1 MTHKDNGG
9 PAFPGETVVRT
20 GVHSTTRVNNSGMS
34 LRDYAAIHAHIAS
47 DELSVSIAEALMGG
61 KVISYVQDPIA
72 AVKWWAIAEAK
83 LRIIKAD
90 AMLSAREAKP

>member
-20 GVHSTTRVNNSGMS
+20 GVHGTKRVNNSGMS
-34 LRDYAAIHAHIAS
+34 LRDYFAGQALGALIRKAPFFDRDGEFGKPIDMLQFKADMSAS
-47 DELSVSIAEALMGG
+47 AYA
-61 KVISYVQDPIA
+61 Y
-72 AVKWWAIAEAK
+72 
-83 LRIIKAD
+83 AD